1 MRIAINGFG
10 RIGRNFLR
18 TVMYDAQARK
28 GLEVVVINIGPSD
41 PCHVAHLFTYDTLM
55 GKFKGTVAQR
65 ENMLIVDEHHI
76 PLIAAKDPADC
87 DWKKYNVDWVID
99 ASGRYTSQQLA
110 QQHIV
115 AGAHHVLVTAPCKG
129 DVITIVPG
137 VNNEAYNRQRDKI
150 VSLASCTTN
159 ALVPMLKVMHE
170 AFTIEQAFMTTVH
183 AYTNTQ
189 VLIDVETDDPR
200 RSRAAALNIIPT
212 STGAASVVEAIMPML
227 KGKIT
232 LSSLRVPVA
241 NVSLIDL
248 TIKTARPAAVDTI
261 NQAFTRAATGQ
272 LNGILSVSDSPLV
285 SSDYIGCG
293 YSVVVDTLLTQSQ
306 GTMSKILGW
315 YDNEWGYSMRLKDF
329 LLHIA

>member
-18 TVMYDAQARK
+18 TIMYDVQARK
-28 GLEVVVINIGPSD
+28 DLEVVVINIGPSD
-41 PCHVAHLFTYDTLM
+41 PCHIAHLFTYDTLM

-65 ENMLIVDEHHI
+65 ENLLIVDEHHI

-110 QQHIV
+110 QQHIA

-129 DVITIVPG
+129 DVVTIVPG
-137 VNNEAYNRQRDKI
+137 VNNEVYNRQRDKI

-159 ALVPMLKVMHE
+159 ALVPMLKVLHD

-212 STGAASVVEAIMPML
+212 STGAASVVEVIMPEL
-227 KGKIT
+227 KNKIE

-241 NVSLIDL
+241 TVSLIDL
-248 TIKTARPAAVDTI
+248 TVTTRTNATVQEI
-261 NQAFTRAATGQ
+261 NQAFTHAGAGQ
-272 LNGILSVSDSPLV
+272 LKGILSVTNEPLV
-285 SSDYIGCG
+285 SSDYMGCD
-293 YSVVVDTLLTQSQ
+293 YSVVVDMPLTQASRN
-306 GTMSKILGW
+306 MSKTFGW